1 MKEQI
6 EKVKEDFFI
15 LKTLVKMKKDNNV
28 ENFLIDNMLKTYAT
42 DMYLIIK
49 NIIRI
54 NLEFKFLTSIE
65 ESLLNNVSKEIND
78 TTIDVLVSNLYNELD
93 TTLIDSYIK
102 LLYKREGK
110 MFITGALEKTYD
122 EEVAKVL
129 KDAYKV
135 IKKS

>member
-49 NIIRI
+49 NIIRS

-78 TTIDVLVSNLYNELD
+78 TKLDALVSNLYNELD

>member
-49 NIIRI
+49 NIIRS

-78 TTIDVLVSNLYNELD
+78 TKLDVLVSNLYNELD

>member
-49 NIIRI
+49 NIIRS
-54 NLEFKFLTSIE
+54 NLEFKFLTSTE
-65 ESLLNNVSKEIND
+65 ENLLNNVSKEIND
-78 TTIDVLVSNLYNELD
+78 TKIDVLVSNLYNELD

>member
-49 NIIRI
+49 NIIRS

-78 TTIDVLVSNLYNELD
+78 NKLDALVSNLYNELD

>member
-28 ENFLIDNMLKTYAT
+28 ENFLIDNMLTTYAT

-49 NIIRI
+49 NIIKS
-54 NLEFKFLTSIE
+54 NLEFKFLTSTE
-65 ESLLNNVSKEIND
+65 ENLLNNVSKEIND
-78 TTIDVLVSNLYNELD
+78 TKIDVLVSNLYNELD

>member
-49 NIIRI
+49 NIIRS
-54 NLEFKFLTSIE
+54 NLEFKFLTSTE
-65 ESLLNNVSKEIND
+65 ENLLNNVSKEIND
-78 TTIDVLVSNLYNELD
+78 TKLDALVSNLYNELD

>member
-49 NIIRI
+49 NIIRSD
-54 NLEFKFLTSIE
+54 LEFKFLTSTE
-65 ESLLNNVSKEIND
+65 ESLLNNVSKEISD
-78 TTIDVLVSNLYNELD
+78 TTIAVLVSNLYNELD